1 MILRYFGKSVFHLI
15 DIKNPIRIQYK
26 PYLKLAFFMG
36 QKERLL

>member
-1 MILRYFGKSVFHLI
+1 MILRYFGMSAFHLI

-26 PYLKLAFFMG
+26 LYLKLTLFMG